1 MTAHARQES
10 AGAGQLARA
19 EAPPSPALVERA
31 AAAPARRAHV
41 RLRDRW
47 PLRRPDTPPEGL
59 VLAAAQRAVDFPLL
73 APPQLP
79 RGYYLGEQVS
89 IPHHPGCVTLHFRS
103 RAGGQWWLT
112 QRTSAFSLEEE
123 MVAAGERCD
132 YVTLRG
138 GRFAVSQ
145 SARIGEP
152 VEWHWAASRQLVCWE
167 RDGRM
172 CELEAVRGHA
182 PPLSQLL
189 WLAARLTPAEPLVNS
204 ALCRPPRARRG
215 RREATE

>member
-1 MTAHARQES
+1 VTAQARPEP

-19 EAPPSPALVERA
+19 EAPPGAALLERA
-31 AAAPARRAHV
+31 VAAPARRARV

-73 APPQLP
+73 APPRLP
-79 RGYYLGEQVS
+79 WGYYLAEQVS
-89 IPHHPGCVTLHFRS
+89 IPHHLGCVTLRFRS
-103 RAGGQWWLT
+103 RSGGQWWLT

-123 MVAAGERCD
+123 MVAAGERCE
-132 YVTLRG
+132 YVTLDGR
-138 GRFAVSQ
+138 RFAVSQ

-152 VEWHWAASRQLVCWE
+152 VEWHWATSRQLICWE
-167 RDGRM
+167 QDGRM

-182 PPLSQLL
+182 PALPQLL
-189 WLAARLTPAEPLVNS
+189 WVAARLRPAAPLLNAS
-204 ALCRPPRARRG
+204 LCRGPR
-215 RREATE
+215 EESD